1 MKILL
6 ITLFTIN
13 LLFSSTLKDLDITD
27 DDFLKILHSSKKN
40 LILDRINDLILLK
53 KSLDN
58 VDDDFT
64 KLNAVNDYFNEY
76 KFRSDQQVYNKIDY
90 WATRKE
96 FMFKGSGDCEDFV
109 IAKYFTLLETG
120 IDENKLSLLHNIRKN
135 EYHLVLA
142 YQEDQFSDVLILD
155 NIEKNIKPLTSRNDI
170 LVLYTLKTIDLNEAV
185 DLTSD
190 LQNLSNYKWT
200 KIYRKS
206 KNKEKMKLSF
216 N

>member
-13 LLFSSTLKDLDITD
+13 LLFGSTLKDLDITD

-40 LILDRINDLILLK
+40 IILDRINDLILLK
-53 KSLDN
+53 KSLNN

-76 KFRSDQQVYNKIDY
+76 KFRSDQEVYKKVDY

-155 NIEKNIKPLTSRNDI
+155 NIEKKIMPLTSRNDI
-170 LVLYTLKTIDLNEAV
+170 LVLYTLKTIDLNEAI

-206 KNKEKMKLSF
+206 KNKEKMKLLF

>member
-1 MKILL
+1 MKLII
-6 ITLFTIN
+6 ITLLTIN
-13 LLFSSTLKDLDITD
+13 LLFASTLKDLDITD

-40 LILDRINDLILLK
+40 YILDRINDLILLK
-53 KSLDN
+53 KSLKN
-58 VDDDFT
+58 IDDDFT

-76 KFRSDQQVYNKIDY
+76 KFTSDLKIYNKNDY

-96 FMFKGSGDCEDFV
+96 FIFQGSGDCEDFV

-120 IDENKLSLLHNIRKN
+120 IDEDKLSLLHNIRKN

-155 NIEKNIKPLTSRNDI
+155 NIKKDILPLTNRNDI
-170 LVLYTLKTIDLNEAV
+170 LVLYTLKTIDLKE
-185 DLTSD
+185 DIELTTD

-200 KIYRKS
+200 EIYLKS
-206 KNKEKMKLSF
+206 KRKKEVQVSV

>member
-1 MKILL
+1 MKLILL
-6 ITLFTIN
+6 SLITFN
-13 LLFSSTLKDLDITD
+13 LLFSSTLKDLNITD

-40 LILDRINDLILLK
+40 LILDRINELILLK
-53 KSLDN
+53 KSLKN

-64 KLNAVNDYFNEY
+64 KLNSVNDYFNEY
-76 KFRSDQQVYNKIDY
+76 QFKSDLTVYRKNDY

-96 FMFKGSGDCEDFV
+96 FMFQGKGDCEDFV

-120 IDENKLSLLHNIRKN
+120 IDENKLSLLYNIRKN
-135 EYHLVLA
+135 DYHLVLA

-155 NIEKNIKPLTSRNDI
+155 NIERKIMPLTSRNDI
-170 LVLYTLKTIDLNEAV
+170 LVLYTLKTIDLNENI
-185 DLTSD
+185 DLMSN

-200 KIYRKS
+200 KIYLKS
-206 KNKEKMKLSF
+206 KNKKVLKDLV

>member
-13 LLFSSTLKDLDITD
+13 LLFSSTLKDLNITD
-27 DDFLKILHSSKKN
+27 EDFLNILHSPKKN
-40 LILDRINDLILLK
+40 IILDRINELILLK
-53 KSLDN
+53 RSLQDI
-58 VDDDFT
+58 DDDIT
-64 KLNAVNDYFNEY
+64 KLNSVNDYFNEY
-76 KFRSDQQVYNKIDY
+76 KFESDLKVYRKNDY

-120 IDENKLSLLHNIRKN
+120 IDENKLSLLYNIRKN
-135 EYHLVLA
+135 DYHLVLS
-142 YQEDQFSDVLILD
+142 YQENQFSDLLILD
-155 NIEKNIKPLTSRNDI
+155 NIERKIMPLTQRNDI
-170 LVLYTLKTIDLNEAV
+170 LVLYTLKTIDLNAEI
-185 DLTSD
+185 DLMSD

-200 KIYRKS
+200 KIYLKS
-206 KNKEKMKLSF
+206 KNRKKMQLLI

>member
-185 DLTSD
+185 DLTTD

>member
-1 MKILL
+1 MKLILL
-6 ITLFTIN
+6 SLITFN
-13 LLFSSTLKDLDITD
+13 LLFSSTLKDLNITD

-40 LILDRINDLILLK
+40 LILDRINELILLK
-53 KSLDN
+53 KSLKN

-64 KLNAVNDYFNEY
+64 KLNSVNDYFNEY
-76 KFRSDQQVYNKIDY
+76 QFKSDLTVYRKNDY

-96 FMFKGSGDCEDFV
+96 FMFQGKGDCEDFV

-120 IDENKLSLLHNIRKN
+120 IDENKLSLLYNIRKN
-135 EYHLVLA
+135 DYHLVLA

-155 NIEKNIKPLTSRNDI
+155 NIERKIMPLTSRNDI
-170 LVLYTLKTIDLNEAV
+170 LVLYTLKTIDLNENI
-185 DLTSD
+185 DLMSN

-200 KIYRKS
+200 KIYLKS
-206 KNKEKMKLSF
+206 KNKKVLKDLI

>member
-1 MKILL
+1 MRILF
-6 ITLFTIN
+6 ITLLTIN
-13 LLFSSTLKDLDITD
+13 LLFSSTLRDLNITD
-27 DDFLKILHSSKKN
+27 EDFLKILHSSKKN
-40 LILDRINDLILLK
+40 LILDRINDLIMLK
-53 KSLDN
+53 KSLKYI
-58 VDDDFT
+58 DDDFT

-76 KFRSDQQVYNKIDY
+76 KFLTDYKIYKKNDY

-120 IDENKLSLLHNIRKN
+120 IDESKLSLLHNIRKN
-135 EYHLVLA
+135 DYHLVLA

-155 NIEKNIKPLTSRNDI
+155 NIVQKIIPLTNRNDI
-170 LVLYTLKTIDLNEAV
+170 LVLYTLKTIDLNETI
-185 DLTSD
+185 DLTTD

-200 KIYRKS
+200 KVYQKS
-206 KNKEKMKLSF
+206 KKENKTELSF

>member
-76 KFRSDQQVYNKIDY
+76 KFRSDQQVYKKVDY

-170 LVLYTLKTIDLNEAV
+170 LVLYTLKTINLNEAV
-185 DLTSD
+185 DLTTD